1 MVRFRNSRYTLRG
14 WSYCGQYAEAPC
26 LCAAAKRRRRSRSSL
41 PFKPLG
47 SFVRVPRE
55 PADGNGVERSC
66 RRSSQRPLRGPES
79 RPLQLLRFCEFP
91 LPVQVSL
98 FVLTLVLQFA
108 AHRFVVRCCP
118 LCGCPPFQVLCPGP
132 CPCAEWPRRCQKR
145 RGSSHHFHLG
155 HLTGPAAGAGG
166 AEGAEGRGVLCRQ
179 AGVSA
184 QGAGCEAS
192 KCESLV
198 RVDQGSNSRPVT
210 PHPATFCWTGARNHP
225 RKRAAQPTGLKRMP
239 PWKIWFCS

>member
-1 MVRFRNSRYTLRG
+1 MVRFRTSRYTLRG

-132 CPCAEWPRRCQKR
+132 VPMCRVAKEMPKKERQLPSLPSRAPHRTRRRSRRSRRSRRPRCALQTGRSQRAGRRMR
-145 RGSSHHFHLG
+145 
-155 HLTGPAAGAGG
+155 
-166 AEGAEGRGVLCRQ
+166 
-179 AGVSA
+179 
-184 QGAGCEAS
+184 
-192 KCESLV
+192 SL
-198 RVDQGSNSRPVT
+198 
-210 PHPATFCWTGARNHP
+210 
-225 RKRAAQPTGLKRMP
+225 KM
-239 PWKIWFCS
+239 

>member
-1 MVRFRNSRYTLRG
+1 MPRPRAYVPPRRGAGVPAVR
-14 WSYCGQYAEAPC
+14 C
-26 LCAAAKRRRRSRSSL
+26 LSSL
-41 PFKPLG
+41 WGASSACHASLLTATASKGVAEEAASDPSEDRRADPF
-47 SFVRVPRE
+47 SFCDSV
-55 PADGNGVERSC
+55 NSLFLFRSA
-66 RRSSQRPLRGPES
+66 SSCSRLFFSS
-79 RPLQLLRFCEFP
+79 RPIG
-91 LPVQVSL
+91 SL
-98 FVLTLVLQFA
+98 SV
-108 AHRFVVRCCP
+108 VVRCAAV
-118 LCGCPPFQVLCPGP
+118 LLSKFYAQVP